1 MALKVLVVDDQP
13 DIRSLIR
20 MSLEFE
26 DMEVLEAEN
35 GARGLALARQH
46 RPDLILMDV
55 MMPGDS
61 GLVVGKAIAADPDL
75 RQTPVIFLSAKG
87 QSGDVRAGMDTGAR
101 AYMVKPFSPD
111 GLVNLIHRTMAE
123 VHAERG
129 A

>member
-26 DMEVLEAEN
+26 DMEVFEAEN
-35 GARGLALARQH
+35 GARGLAMARAH

-61 GLVVGKAIAADPDL
+61 GLVVGKAIADDPQL
-75 RQTPVIFLSAKG
+75 RHTPVIFLSAKG
-87 QSGDVRAGMDTGAR
+87 QSSDVRAGMDTGAR
-101 AYMVKPFSPD
+101 AYMVKPFSPT

-123 VHAERG
+123 VREERLG
-129 A
+129 